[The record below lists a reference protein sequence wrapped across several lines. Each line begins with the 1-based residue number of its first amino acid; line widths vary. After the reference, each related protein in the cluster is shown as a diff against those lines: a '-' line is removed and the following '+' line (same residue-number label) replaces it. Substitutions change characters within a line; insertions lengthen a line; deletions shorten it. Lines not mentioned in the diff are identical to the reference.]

1 VKGGKGIL
9 GSVNGGKEPTGRH
22 PFGDAFKV
30 AVWDV
35 SEVDGMISQALFFRV
50 CMRNNF
56 VDLGCTPYFIGPV
69 PFMTY
74 KEKEPIFLGLIT
86 GGGSSSVSSSTGL
99 KSSGFRFK
107 SSPNILA
114 NNLSNLLPAMKG
126 DCNKLH
132 SSGTNIDALSAALS
146 SMEGNYRS
154 VGNYVCNDG
163 TCGRE
168 LGAMQF
174 MSYRPDVRTIISSKA
189 GGTEF
194 LAKLDIGEKV
204 TGEEM
209 TQYFSPTEQ
218 QALIESDI
226 TKLLDSASKEIDPTS
241 GKPFT
246 GERLIERAAQMH
258 FGGMGVP
265 VDAAVSDVDGKIS
278 VKGYGEKTSA
288 KYSQNLQSMGCF

>member
-1 VKGGKGIL
+1 
-9 GSVNGGKEPTGRH
+9 
-22 PFGDAFKV
+22 
-30 AVWDV
+30 
-35 SEVDGMISQALFFRV
+35 
-50 CMRNNF
+50 
-56 VDLGCTPYFIGPV
+56 
-69 PFMTY
+69 
-74 KEKEPIFLGLIT
+74 
-86 GGGSSSVSSSTGL
+86 
-99 KSSGFRFK
+99 
-107 SSPNILA
+107 
-114 NNLSNLLPAMKG
+114 MKG

-209 TQYFSPTEQ
+209 THYFSPTEQ

-226 TKLLDSASKEIDPTS
+226 TKLLNSASQEIDPTT
-241 GKPFT
+241 GKTFT

-258 FGGMGVP
+258 FGGVGIP
-265 VDAAVSDVDGKIS
+265 VDATVSDVDGKVS
-278 VKGYGEKTSA
+278 VKGYGEKTA
-288 KYSQNLQSMGCF
+288 VKYSQALQSMRCF